1 MLCLVHHYASWHAF
15 HPIKPRIIYIRVVY
29 TSVLDRV
36 DQASEKVSSTRGVD
50 VKLDFYE
57 N

>member
-1 MLCLVHHYASWHAF
+1 MLCFVHHHASWHVF
-15 HPIKPRIIYIRVVY
+15 HHIKHRIIFIRVVY

-36 DQASEKVSSTRGVD
+36 DQASKKVIHPWCWCQ
-50 VKLDFYE
+50 